1 MPPMLG
7 RLEWYVTTIGILL
20 VVLLGRG
27 VNASSLH
34 GFQSTILICFKTNV
48 FNIPWLQQNR
58 VNQQPCAQTT
68 HGMHTWYAI
77 LAHPGMT

>member
-34 GFQSTILICFKTNV
+34 GFQSHYPNLLQNKCF
-48 FNIPWLQQNR
+48 
-58 VNQQPCAQTT
+58 
-68 HGMHTWYAI
+68 
-77 LAHPGMT
+77 

>member
-27 VNASSLH
+27 VNVSSLH
-34 GFQSTILICFKTNV
+34 GFQSHYPNLLKKNV

-58 VNQQPCAQTT
+58 VNQQPCAQTSQ
-68 HGMHTWYAI
+68 M
-77 LAHPGMT
+77 

>member
-7 RLEWYVTTIGILL
+7 RLELYVTTIGILL

-34 GFQSTILICFKTNV
+34 GFQSHYPNLLQNKCF
-48 FNIPWLQQNR
+48 
-58 VNQQPCAQTT
+58 
-68 HGMHTWYAI
+68 
-77 LAHPGMT
+77 